1 MSKIKLLTIA
11 VLLLL
16 LANIGL
22 VTFLVLNKPPH
33 MPPPRMGM
41 NEQEPKRII
50 IEKLHFNENQIAQY
64 ESLIDE
70 HKQKMQLLTDNFK
83 QTKNNLYNTLA
94 DDNGVTKDSLINQLA
109 VLQSK
114 IESTH
119 YNHFIAIKKICLP
132 NQLANF
138 NELSK
143 ELSTFF
149 SPDKKN
155 RNQPQD

>member
-64 ESLIDE
+64 EILINVHQATIKELNNSFNQVKNSLY
-70 HKQKMQLLTDNFK
+70 QTLLNEKTII
-83 QTKNNLYNTLA
+83 
-94 DDNGVTKDSLINQLA
+94 KDSLINQLGL
-109 VLQSK
+109 LQIK
-114 IESTH
+114 IETTH
-119 YNHFIAIKKICLP
+119 YNHFKEIKSICLP

>member
-22 VTFLVLNKPPH
+22 ITILVLNKPPH
-33 MPPPRMGM
+33 IPPPRMGM
-41 NEQEPKRII
+41 NTDGPKRII
-50 IEKLHFNENQIAQY
+50 IEKLNFNKEQVAQY
-64 ESLIDE
+64 EILIDE

-119 YNHFIAIKKICLP
+119 YNHFIAIKKICFP

-155 RNQPQD
+155 RNQPKD

>member
-1 MSKIKLLTIA
+1 MSKIKLLSIA

-64 ESLIDE
+64 EILINVHQATIKELNNSFNQVKNSLY
-70 HKQKMQLLTDNFK
+70 QTLLNET
-83 QTKNNLYNTLA
+83 TI
-94 DDNGVTKDSLINQLA
+94 TKDSLINQLGL
-109 VLQSK
+109 LQTK
-114 IESTH
+114 IERTH
-119 YNHFIAIKKICLP
+119 YNHFKEIKSICLP

>member
-22 VTFLVLNKPPH
+22 ITILVLNKPPH
-33 MPPPRMGM
+33 IPPPRMGM

-64 ESLIDE
+64 EILINVHQATIKELNNSFNQVKNSLY
-70 HKQKMQLLTDNFK
+70 QTLLNEKTII
-83 QTKNNLYNTLA
+83 
-94 DDNGVTKDSLINQLA
+94 KDSLINQLGL
-109 VLQSK
+109 LQIK
-114 IESTH
+114 IETTH
-119 YNHFIAIKKICLP
+119 YNHFKEIKSICLP

>member
-64 ESLIDE
+64 EILINVHQATIKELNNSFNQVKNSLY
-70 HKQKMQLLTDNFK
+70 QTLLNET
-83 QTKNNLYNTLA
+83 TI
-94 DDNGVTKDSLINQLA
+94 TKDSLINQLGL
-109 VLQSK
+109 LQTK
-114 IESTH
+114 IERTH
-119 YNHFIAIKKICLP
+119 YNHFKEIKSICLP